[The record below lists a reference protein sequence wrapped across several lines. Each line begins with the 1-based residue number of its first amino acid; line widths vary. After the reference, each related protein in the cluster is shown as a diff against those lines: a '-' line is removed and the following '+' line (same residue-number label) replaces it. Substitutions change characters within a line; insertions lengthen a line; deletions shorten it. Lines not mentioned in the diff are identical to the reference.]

1 MKRFYITTPIY
12 YVTAK
17 PHLGSLYS
25 TLIADVLAR
34 YQRLCGRDTYFL
46 TGTDE
51 HGQKVAQAAAHAGM
65 SPQEFVDSFI
75 PAYTDCWREY
85 GIEYNQFLRTT
96 DTAHVERAQA
106 FVLKLQDKGYIYK
119 AAYEGWYCTPCESF
133 ITEKDIA
140 PGANA
145 PACPTCSRQT
155 TWLSEDT
162 YYFKLSTFQDKLL
175 RFYDE
180 NPDFIAPKE
189 RMNEVVRFVESGLKD
204 LSISRT
210 TVPWGV
216 PFPRDPKHT
225 IYVWVEALCNYIT
238 AVGYGSN
245 VEKDF
250 KDFWPADVQVL
261 GKDIV
266 RFHAVYWPALLM
278 AADLELPKKL
288 LVHGWITVDHQ
299 KMSKSL
305 GNVVDPLELRTTYG
319 TDPVRY
325 YLMKHMP
332 ITHDGNFSIT
342 DLEQT
347 ITADLANTLGNLF
360 NRASVLVQNTAQGT
374 LRVPAQTASQGV
386 VPQPRNFS
394 SDAQKIF
401 EGEKLCVTEYQAY
414 MEQGLVH
421 LALQAVQTYLHS
433 LNQYFHKT
441 EPWKLAKTDRDACIE
456 VLAVIARGLHAAAL
470 MLWPVMP
477 STMIQLLNALSI
489 DTSATET
496 LRLGALSDVN
506 KSYTYAAILPLFKK
520 PSSFAEASAD
530 MEFKTKT
537 MEKKMDTQLSSPIP
551 TATAVGI
558 EDFLKVQ
565 LAVGTITAAT
575 AVEKSDKLIK
585 LQVDFGAHGTRQIL
599 TGLRLHHTPESLV
612 NQQLVFVLNLKPRMM
627 MGLES
632 HGMLLTA
639 ADANGVPQP
648 VKPVI
653 AVTNGTILK

>member
-34 YQRLCGRDTYFL
+34 YQRLLGHNTYFL

-51 HGQKVAQAAAHAGM
+51 HGQKVAQAAEQAGI

-75 PAYTDCWREY
+75 PAYTDCWRQY
-85 GIEYNQFLRTT
+85 GIEYNQFIRTT
-96 DTAHVERAQA
+96 DTAHVQRAQA
-106 FVLKLQDKGYIYK
+106 FVAKLQEAGYIYK

-133 ITEKDIA
+133 ITEKDLTDT
-140 PGANA
+140 NA
-145 PACPTCSRQT
+145 PACPSCSRPT
-155 TWLSEDT
+155 VWVSEDT
-162 YYFKLSTFQDKLL
+162 YYFKLSAFQEPLLKL
-175 RFYDE
+175 YDE
-180 NPDFIAPKE
+180 NPDFIMPKE
-189 RMNEVVRFVESGLKD
+189 RFNEVMRFVEGGLKD

-216 PFPRDPKHT
+216 PFPRDEKHT

-238 AVGYGSN
+238 AIGYGDA
-245 VEKDF
+245 EKMLEF
-250 KDFWPADVQVL
+250 HNLWPANVQVM

-278 AADLELPKKL
+278 AAGLPVPKKL

-305 GNVVDPLELRTTYG
+305 GNVVDPLMLQEKYG
-319 TDPVRY
+319 ADPVRY
-325 YLMKHMP
+325 YLMKHIP
-332 ITHDGNFSIT
+332 ITHDGNFSIG

-360 NRASVLVQNTAQGT
+360 NRASVLVQT
-374 LRVPAQTASQGV
+374 VSQGV
-386 VPQPRNFS
+386 VVIPHEFS
-394 SDAQKIF
+394 ADAQKILD
-401 EGEKLCVTEYQAY
+401 GEKVCIAEYHSY
-414 MEQGLVH
+414 MKQGLLH
-421 LALQAVQTYLHS
+421 LALSAVQTYLHS
-433 LNQYFHKT
+433 LNQYFHAT
-441 EPWKLAKTDRDACIE
+441 APWKLAKTDKEACLE

-470 MLWPVMP
+470 MLWPIMP
-477 STMIQLLNALSI
+477 SVMVQLLNALGV
-489 DTSATET
+489 DTRDAQAI
-496 LRLGALSDVN
+496 RLEVLDSTQ
-506 KSYTYAAILPLFKK
+506 KQYTYAVIAPLFTK
-520 PSSFAEASAD
+520 PEPIV
-530 MEFKTKT
+530 
-537 MEKKMDTQLSSPIP
+537 MEKKVEKSIESSSVNPSDFAKATSDRPLDTQQVVENTGI
-551 TATAVGI
+551 GI

-565 LAVGTITAAT
+565 LAVGTITAAE

-585 LQVDFGAHGTRQIL
+585 LTVDFGTHGMRQIL

-612 NQQLVFVLNLKPRMM
+612 AQQVVFVLNLKPRMM

-639 ADANGVPQP
+639 ADDNGVPQP
-648 VKPVI
+648 IKPV
-653 AVTNGTILK
+653 VVVQNGTVLK

>member
-51 HGQKVAQAAAHAGM
+51 HGQKVAQAAAQANV

-75 PAYTDCWREY
+75 PAYTDCWRQY
-85 GIEYNQFLRTT
+85 GIEYNQFIRTT
-96 DTAHVERAQA
+96 DTAHVQRAQA
-106 FVLKLQDKGYIYK
+106 FVAKLEEAGYMYK
-119 AAYEGWYCTPCESF
+119 AAYEGWYCTPCETF
-133 ITEKDIA
+133 LTDKDIQTTEA
-140 PGANA
+140 PL
-145 PACPTCSRQT
+145 CPSCSRAT
-155 TWLSEDT
+155 VWVSEDT
-162 YYFKLSTFQDKLL
+162 YYFKLSAFQEPLL
-175 RFYDE
+175 KFYAE
-180 NPDFIAPKE
+180 NPDFITPKE
-189 RMNEVVRFVESGLKD
+189 RFNEVMRFVESGLKD

-216 PFPRDPKHT
+216 KFPRDEKHT

-238 AVGYGSN
+238 AVGYGDAELMKQFN
-245 VEKDF
+245 TC
-250 KDFWPADVQVL
+250 WPADLQVL

-278 AADLELPKKL
+278 AAGLPVPHRL

-305 GNVVDPLELRTTYG
+305 GNVVDPLALHAHYG
-319 TDPVRY
+319 ADPVRY

-332 ITHDGNFSIT
+332 VTHDGNFSIA

-360 NRASVLVQNTAQGT
+360 NRASVL
-374 LRVPAQTASQGV
+374 AQTISQGV
-386 VPQPRNFS
+386 VAVSQPFS
-394 SDAQKIF
+394 SDAQKVLD
-401 EGEKLCVTEYQAY
+401 GEAVCIGEYQRY
-414 MEQGLVH
+414 MEQGLLH
-421 LALQAVQTYLHS
+421 LALQSVQTYLHS
-433 LNQYFHKT
+433 LNQYFHAT
-441 EPWKLAKTDRDACIE
+441 APWKLAKTDRDAALE

-470 MLWPVMP
+470 LLWPVMP
-477 STMIQLLNALSI
+477 RVMVQLLNALSI
-489 DTSATET
+489 DTHSISA
-496 LRLGALSDVN
+496 LRFEALEHAAPHA
-506 KSYTYAAILPLFKK
+506 YTYAVISPLFIKPELKK
-520 PSSFAEASAD
+520 ITEP
-530 MEFKTKT
+530 K
-537 MEKKMDTQLSSPIP
+537 MEKLVETKPVVETPAI
-551 TATAVGI
+551 TI
-558 EDFLKVQ
+558 EDLVKVQ
-565 LAVGTITAAT
+565 LAVGTITSAE

-585 LQVDFGAHGTRQIL
+585 LSVDFGAHGVRQIL
-599 TGLRLHHTPESLV
+599 TGLRLHHKPEVLAGI
-612 NQQLVFVLNLKPRMM
+612 QAVFVLNLKPRMM

-639 ADANGVPQP
+639 ADEQGVPQP
-648 VKPVI
+648 VKPVV
-653 AVTNGTILK
+653 AVPNGAVLK

>member
-1 MKRFYITTPIY
+1 MKCFYITTPIY

-51 HGQKVAQAAAHAGM
+51 HGQKVAQAAAQAGM
-65 SPQEFVDSFI
+65 APQEFVDSFI
-75 PAYTDCWREY
+75 PAYTDCWRAY

-96 DTAHVERAQA
+96 NTEHVERAQM
-106 FVLKLQDKGYIYK
+106 FVVKIQEAGYIYK
-119 AAYEGWYCTPCESF
+119 AAYEGWYCTPCETF
-133 ITEKDIA
+133 ITEKEITNATA
-140 PGANA
+140 PS
-145 PACPTCSRQT
+145 CPTCGRQT

-162 YYFKLSTFQDKLL
+162 YYFKLSAFQDKLL

-180 NPDFIAPKE
+180 HPEFIAPKE
-189 RMNEVVRFVESGLKD
+189 RLNEVVRFVESGLKD

-216 PFPRDPKHT
+216 PFPHDPKHT
-225 IYVWVEALCNYIT
+225 IYVWVEALSNYIT
-238 AVGYGSN
+238 AVGYGRN

-250 KDFWPADVQVL
+250 KEFWPADIQVL

-266 RFHAVYWPALLM
+266 RFHAIYWPALLM
-278 AADLELPKKL
+278 AASLELPKKL

-305 GNVVDPLELRTTYG
+305 GNVVDPLELRATYG

-332 ITHDGNFSIT
+332 ITHDGNFSIA

-360 NRASVLVQNTAQGT
+360 NRASILAQNTAQGT
-374 LRVPAQTASQGV
+374 LRVSAQYSE
-386 VPQPRNFS
+386 N
-394 SDAQKIF
+394 AQKILN
-401 EGEKLCVTEYQAY
+401 EEKQCIAEYHTHMAN
-414 MEQGLVH
+414 GLLH
-421 LALQAVQTYLHS
+421 LALQAIQTYLHH
-433 LNQYFHKT
+433 LNQYFHAA
-441 EPWKLAKTDRDACIE
+441 EPWKLAKTNQKACHE
-456 VLAVIARGLHAAAL
+456 VLAVVARGLHGAAL
-470 MLWPVMP
+470 MLWPFMP
-477 STMIQLLNALSI
+477 QTMVQLLNALGL
-489 DTSATET
+489 DTSDPAS
-496 LRLGALSDVN
+496 LRLDVLN
-506 KSYTYAAILPLFKK
+506 TIGGQSYIYAAIPPLFIK
-520 PSSFAEASAD
+520 PESSQKSKEQSQVQN
-530 MEFKTKT
+530 
-537 MEKKMDTQLSSPIP
+537 MEKKMQEPTSSIP
-551 TATAVGI
+551 TAQAVGVGIGI

-565 LAVGTITAAT
+565 LAVGTITTAS

-585 LQVDFGAHGTRQIL
+585 LQVDFGIHGTRQIL

-612 NQQLVFVLNLKPRMM
+612 NQQVVFVLNLKPRMM

-639 ADANGVPQP
+639 GDANGVPQP
-648 VKPVI
+648 VKPI
-653 AVTNGTILK
+653 SSVTNGTLLK